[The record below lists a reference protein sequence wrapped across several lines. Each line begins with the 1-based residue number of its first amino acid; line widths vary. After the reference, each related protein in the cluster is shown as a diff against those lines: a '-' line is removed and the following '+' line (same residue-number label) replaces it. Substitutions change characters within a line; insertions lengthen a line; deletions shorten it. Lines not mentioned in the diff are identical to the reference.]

1 MDDRSPTGAAAE
13 ADAEILDTSH
23 RGLRQV
29 VEGLEENDFLRPTR
43 CRGWVVGDLLFH
55 MLLDAQRALVAFA
68 TPANGPPDVDFV
80 SYWRSFSAD
89 DEGAVAHARFVRINA
104 AAHSSP
110 SSLAGRWMETSA
122 AAARVARA
130 APSDRHVS
138 TQGHVLAVPDF
149 IATLVVEAAI
159 HHLDLVVDLPHARG
173 PDEGPL
179 KLVRRTLEGLLG
191 EPAGI
196 GWDDAT
202 FALKA
207 TGREPLS
214 ATELSALGERADRF
228 PAFS

>member
-1 MDDRSPTGAAAE
+1 VDDKRPSGAR
-13 ADAEILDTSH
+13 ADADADVLETSY
-23 RGLRQV
+23 RGVTTV
-29 VEGLEENDFLRPTR
+29 VQALGEADFLRPTR

-68 TPANGPPDVDFV
+68 TPADGSPDVDFV

-89 DEGAVAHARFVRINA
+89 DESAVAHARFVRINA

-110 SSLAGRWMETSA
+110 SSLAGRWMETSS

-130 APSDRHVS
+130 APRESRVS

-159 HHLDLVVDLPHARG
+159 HHLDLVVDLPHPRG
-173 PDEGPL
+173 PDERPL
-179 KLVRRTLEGLLG
+179 KLVRRTIEGLLG
-191 EPAGI
+191 EPVGI

-214 ATELSALGERADRF
+214 ATERSALGELTDRF